1 MQGKEEKHLETSLSK
16 QMGKLLSEQ
25 TTREFFLFVFVLNK
39 ERIKDILQ
47 QTEGQRVINRVL
59 GTTQTHRGVAK

>member
-16 QMGKLLSEQ
+16 QMGELLSEQ
-25 TTREFFLFVFVLNK
+25 TTREFFFLFVFVLNE

-47 QTEGQRVINRVL
+47 QPEGQRDINRVL
-59 GTTQTHRGVAK
+59 ELRRHTVG